1 MIKNYLKV
9 ALKVLARRK
18 FFTFISL
25 FGICVTLLVLMVA
38 TAMLDQIFASQ
49 APETRGDRTLGIY
62 QIQLRNENASYSGF
76 AGYGLLRRLT
86 RNLTSELPAVENT
99 SIFTLQQKAVSYLNG
114 RRLDA
119 WLKRTDG
126 EFWRILDFR
135 FLEGVPFT
143 AEDERNANFVA
154 VINESTRGRYF
165 GGEPALGRS
174 LEIDGQ
180 RFRVVGVVAD
190 VPILRVV
197 PFSDIWV
204 PISTTKSSS
213 YRQEYQGMFLGIL
226 LARSRADFPAIKSE
240 IRARFKEAEAH
251 IPPATSYKV
260 LKGGADTLFEAV
272 SRIFFST
279 DSLEDSHPQRLLAV
293 LLTLMVLF
301 MVLPTVNL
309 VNINLSRILD
319 RSSEIGVRKAFGAS
333 SRTLVGQFV
342 IENVMLTLIG
352 ALIGLVLSAAVLAA
366 LNASGVIPYSDLH
379 LNGRVFLYGLAI
391 ALFFGLFSGVY
402 PAWRMS
408 KLHPVQALRGRSV

>member
-38 TAMLDQIFASQ
+38 TAMLDQIFAPQ
-49 APETRGDRTLGIY
+49 APEVRSDRTLGIY
-62 QIQLRNENASYSGF
+62 QISLRGEYMAYSGF
-76 AGYGLLRRLT
+76 SGYGLLERLR
-86 RNLTSELPAVENT
+86 RNLTQELPAVENT
-99 SIFTLQQKAVSYLNG
+99 SVFTVQEKVVSYLDG
-114 RRLDA
+114 RKLEA
-119 WLKRTDG
+119 WLKHTDG

-135 FLEGVPFT
+135 FVEGGPFT
-143 AEDERNANFVA
+143 PEDERNANFVA
-154 VINESTRGRYF
+154 VINESTRDRFF
-165 GGEPALGRS
+165 GGQPALGRS
-174 LEIDGQ
+174 IEVDGQ
-180 RFRVVGVVAD
+180 RFRIAGVVED
-190 VPILRVV
+190 VPILRFV

-204 PISTTKSSS
+204 PVSTMKSAT
-213 YRQEYQGMFLGIL
+213 YKQEYLGGFIAIL

-240 IRARFKEAEAH
+240 IAARFKEAEAH
-251 IPPATSYKV
+251 IPATTPYKTIF
-260 LKGGADTLFEAV
+260 GGADTLFEAL
-272 SRIFFST
+272 SRIFFSSN
-279 DSLEDSHPQRLLAV
+279 DVGDSHPERLVVV
-293 LLTLMVLF
+293 LLTMMVLF

-342 IENVMLTLIG
+342 IENVVLTLIG
-352 ALIGLVLSAAVLAA
+352 ALIGFVLSAAVLSA